1 MKFKTDWKLDDTVE
15 PSDANRWENN
25 TREIYEGLQDTQ
37 KNIESTAAVG
47 ANNTHDIAMLAFQL
61 ELKGLTDSEVL
72 TNVCVDTI
80 TSETSV
86 NIDKGKYTEGKVYI

>member
-1 MKFKTDWKLDDTVE
+1 MKFKEDWKLDDVVE
-15 PSDANRWENN
+15 PSDVNRWESNSK
-25 TREIYEGLQDTQ
+25 EIYEELQNAEKDI
-37 KNIESTAAVG
+37 KMAAAAG
-47 ANNTHDIAMLAFQL
+47 SNNTHDIALLAFQL

-86 NIDKGKYTEGKVYI
+86 NIDKGKYKAGKVYI

>member
-1 MKFKTDWKLDDTVE
+1 MKFKEDWKLDDVVE
-15 PSDANRWENN
+15 PSDVNRWESN
-25 TREIYEGLQDTQ
+25 TKEIYEELQNAEKDI
-37 KNIESTAAVG
+37 KMAAAAG
-47 ANNTHDIAMLAFQL
+47 SNNTHDIALLAFQL

-86 NIDKGKYTEGKVYI
+86 NIDKGKYKAGKVYI

>member
-1 MKFKTDWKLDDTVE
+1 MIFNTDWQLDDTVE
-15 PSDANRWENN
+15 PADANRWENN
-25 TREIYEGLQDTQ
+25 TKEIYQELQDAE
-37 KNIESTAAVG
+37 KNIRMATAAG
-47 ANNTHDIAMLAFQL
+47 ANNTHDIALLAFQL

-86 NIDKGKYTEGKVYI
+86 NIDKGKYMEGKAYI

>member
-1 MKFKTDWKLDDTVE
+1 MKFKEDWKLDDVIE
-15 PSDANRWENN
+15 PSDVNRWESN
-25 TREIYEGLQDTQ
+25 TKEIYEELQNTEKDI
-37 KNIESTAAVG
+37 KMAAVAG
-47 ANNTHDIAMLAFQL
+47 ANNTHDIALLTFQL

-86 NIDKGKYTEGKVYI
+86 NIDKGKYKAGKVYI